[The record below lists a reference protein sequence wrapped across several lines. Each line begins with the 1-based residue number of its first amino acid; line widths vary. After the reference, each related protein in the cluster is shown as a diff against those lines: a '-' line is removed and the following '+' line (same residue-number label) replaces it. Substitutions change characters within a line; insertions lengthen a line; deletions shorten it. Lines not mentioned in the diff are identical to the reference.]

1 MSSEYPQATD
11 QHIHICWARGH
22 YIGQVRKV
30 GHRRWKTVTGK
41 RRSAES
47 ALTAAASK
55 MRDMKRA
62 RVLFIDS
69 SGWYGPNVVMEAVRV

>member
-1 MSSEYPQATD
+1 
-11 QHIHICWARGH
+11 
-22 YIGQVRKV
+22 VRKV